1 MNAGMK
7 RLFLGTTIVAAAL
20 VLSAGGVAADIEYG
34 EYLASECVTCHQP
47 SGAENG
53 IPSIVGWPEES
64 FVAVMNSYKN
74 RERDN
79 PVMQTIAG
87 RYGEEEIA
95 APAIYFASLQTDNR

>member
-1 MNAGMK
+1 MK
-7 RLFLGTTIVAAAL
+7 RLSPFPLAIAL
-20 VLSAGGVAADIEYG
+20 FASQSGSVQATDIAYG
-34 EYLASECVTCHQP
+34 EYLASECVTCHQA

-64 FVAVMNSYKN
+64 FVAVMNSYKT

-95 APAIYFASLQTDNR
+95 ALALYFRSLPGKGQ